1 MRILHLEGEKELR
14 AVFHE
19 LNVDPYGIDIMF
31 LKALPC
37 LIRLNGISCIAATI
51 LKQEMLSL
59 GGDVALPRAV
69 LTGKVKKTDCILIG
83 TVSHFLRLR
92 EKLQRQPFGLSKLG
106 DELSLLIEHF
116 RAGSFKLCLKGFSPI
131 ALENRTAIM
140 GIANVT
146 PDSFSGDGFFLKKN
160 SPCAIADAIRTLE
173 RDGADIIDI
182 GGESARPGA
191 KPVSLQEEL
200 SRTVPIIKL
209 LSKRIKVP
217 LSIDTRK
224 PEVALQA
231 LDNGAVLIN
240 DISGLKSEHM
250 IKIAARYKAGVVIMH
265 MQGDPRVMQK
275 NPSYHSVMDEIL
287 GFLSAAVQRAESGG
301 IAPDKII
308 VDPGIGFGKTFQ
320 HNREIFQKLPELRSL
335 GKPIL
340 VGPSRKACIGE
351 IVKKTPQERDEGTA
365 AVCVAAS
372 LKGANIV
379 RVHNVKRV
387 SEALAVSDALMKA
400 G

>member
-1 MRILHLEGEKELR
+1 MRILHLSGEKELR

-19 LNVDPYGIDIMF
+19 LKVDPCGIDIML
-31 LKALPC
+31 LKALPR
-37 LIRLNGISCIAATI
+37 LIRLNGITCIAATI

-59 GGDVALPRAV
+59 GGDAALPRAV

-83 TVSHFLRLR
+83 TVSQFLRLR
-92 EKLQRQPFGLSKLG
+92 EKLQKQPFGLNKIG
-106 DELSLLIEHF
+106 DELSRLIAHSRES
-116 RAGSFKLCLKGFSPI
+116 SFKLRFEGFSPI

-146 PDSFSGDGFFLKKN
+146 PDSFSGDGFSLKGN
-160 SPCAIADAIRTLE
+160 CFDTIADAIQTLE

-182 GGESARPGA
+182 GGESTRPGA
-191 KPVSLQEEL
+191 KPVSLREEL
-200 SRTVPIIKL
+200 FRTIPIIKL

-231 LDNGAVLIN
+231 LDNGAVIIN
-240 DISGLKSEHM
+240 DISGLKSDRM

-265 MQGDPRVMQK
+265 MQGDPRTMQK
-275 NPSYHSVMDEIL
+275 SPSYQSVMDEIL
-287 GFLSAAVQRAESGG
+287 AFFSAAIQRAESGG

-308 VDPGIGFGKTFQ
+308 IDPGIGFGKTFQ
-320 HNREIFQKLPELRSL
+320 HNREIFQKLPELRAL
-335 GKPIL
+335 GKPVLI
-340 VGPSRKACIGE
+340 GPSRKVFIGE
-351 IVKKTPQERDEGTA
+351 ILKKAPQERDEGTA

-372 LKGANIV
+372 LNGASIV
-379 RVHNVKRV
+379 RVHNVKRI
-387 SEALAVSDALMKA
+387 SEALAVSDAVMKA